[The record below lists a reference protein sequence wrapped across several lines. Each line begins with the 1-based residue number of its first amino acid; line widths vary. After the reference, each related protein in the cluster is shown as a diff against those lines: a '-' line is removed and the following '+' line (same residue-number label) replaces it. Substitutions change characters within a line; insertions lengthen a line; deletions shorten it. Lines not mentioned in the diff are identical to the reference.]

1 MKWKSTQRMRLV
13 QYVYE
18 SKLSWSFRFWSIFL
32 ISQWNRV
39 LSAYIHNTHKNT
51 NWNCWS
57 ELPFCYTIVGRC
69 QANTAHNFEPL
80 LKSIFTNCDLQMRK
94 THHREMP
101 SLSENLHIYDANF
114 YESNFSPIKMTL
126 HTHEHQMYD
135 SEYFIFVKAFLSAEA
150 SVLMNVMFLCVY
162 LHSKINILSHCHNK
176 YSIFWSDEDKFFFQA
191 FIIFIMN
198 TFQLRK

>member
-1 MKWKSTQRMRLV
+1 MFVWRYWHTLTQTQLEHSQFTRFAIHRMNVAVAVAASIRCSFQTENPISIRDEMKWKSTQRMRLV

-126 HTHEHQMYD
+126 HT
-135 SEYFIFVKAFLSAEA
+135 L
-150 SVLMNVMFLCVY
+150 
-162 LHSKINILSHCHNK
+162 
-176 YSIFWSDEDKFFFQA
+176 
-191 FIIFIMN
+191 
-198 TFQLRK
+198 